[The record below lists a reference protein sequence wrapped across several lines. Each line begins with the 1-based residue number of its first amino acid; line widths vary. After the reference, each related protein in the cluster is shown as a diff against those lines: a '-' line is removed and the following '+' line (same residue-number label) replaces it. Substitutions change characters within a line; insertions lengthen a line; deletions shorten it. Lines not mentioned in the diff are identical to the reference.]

1 MNELR
6 PPTPPLAD
14 ASMHDMLRI
23 MDVASALRRER
34 ETAEAVLDVATA
46 KQKLRE
52 RLLATAAAAGEP
64 VTAAEVDAAI
74 EQYFRQQ
81 HEYRDPPAGWGRFWA
96 NAWVMRRLLLLVGGV
111 LVGATVGILLLVSTM
126 ANSFSPPPR
135 PQPRTL
141 PKPAATTP
149 APQVETPAPAPVR
162 EDAVPR
168 PDPALAAL
176 WAQFQQDGAA
186 AAALAEDA
194 DARQRVQSLRDRGA
208 AAQTAGSLAQLRTAA
223 KELGTLVARLGEEY
237 TVQIVSR
244 PGEKSGV
251 DRYDDRGRLSGY
263 YLIVEAVAPD
273 GRVLPRAIKNAETQ
287 RTETVTKWGEL
298 VGTATWERVV
308 ADKQA
313 DGVIDDS
320 YFAHKNRGIYEEQ
333 TVLQEGG
340 KPLRR
345 GRQITQW

>member
-1 MNELR
+1 
-6 PPTPPLAD
+6 
-14 ASMHDMLRI
+14 MLRI

-96 NAWVMRRLLLLVGGV
+96 SAWVMRRILLLVGGV
-111 LVGATVGILLLVSTM
+111 LVGGTVGILLLVSTM
-126 ANSFSPPPR
+126 ANSFAPPSKPL
-135 PQPRTL
+135 PKPL

-149 APQVETPAPAPVR
+149 APQVESPVPVPVAPDPVPVR
-162 EDAVPR
+162 EDAAPSQ
-168 PDPALAAL
+168 DPALAAL

-186 AAALAEDA
+186 AAILAEDA
-194 DARQRVQSLRDRGA
+194 DGKQRVQRLRDRGA
-208 AAQTAGSLAQLRTAA
+208 AAQAAGSVAQLRAA
-223 KELGTLVARLGEEY
+223 AGELGTLVARLGEEY
-237 TVQIVSR
+237 SVTIVSR

-251 DRYDDRGRLSGY
+251 ERYDDRGRVSGY

-287 RTETVTKWGEL
+287 RIETVTKWGEL

-313 DGVIDDS
+313 DGVIDDAH
-320 YFAHKNRGIYEEQ
+320 FAHKNRGSYEEQ

-345 GRQITQW
+345 GRQITKW